1 MKCILKAIKCMHKV
15 KRGFGT
21 YKSLGIFQNVASKIG
36 KKSQVF
42 IISKK
47 VIQGK
52 ILQLTSNKW

>member
-21 YKSLGIFQNVASKIG
+21 YKSLGIFQNVASKID

-52 ILQLTSNKW
+52 ILQLTANKW

>member
-1 MKCILKAIKCMHKV
+1 MHKV

-42 IISKK
+42 IILKK

-52 ILQLTSNKW
+52 ILQLTANKW

>member
-42 IISKK
+42 IILKK

-52 ILQLTSNKW
+52 ILQLTANKW

>member
-1 MKCILKAIKCMHKV
+1 MHKV
-15 KRGFGT
+15 KRGFGS

-52 ILQLTSNKW
+52 ILQLTANKW